1 MPDTGSNEHVLDHLI
16 AVRQSIDEGIATIV
30 EWQNS
35 NAKYT
40 EAAKTVALN
49 SIKTVPND
57 RSHVTD
63 CTICI
68 TWDGSASG

>member
-49 SIKTVPND
+49 SIKTVPTD
-57 RSHVTD
+57 RFHAAD
-63 CTICI
+63 CSICA
-68 TWDGSASG
+68 TWDGTISE